1 MLAPSASTELTPT
14 TIEHALTTSTEAIV
28 RPLDIAKLAQ
38 LVGAS
43 EAEVIVALCS
53 NTQETGRP
61 RASSSVVSDA
71 EQPEQQRSS
80 RPKTARVALVTAAR
94 RKPTRRASGAGIPDA
109 VPKELLQVGG
119 AALICHSLEALRRAG
134 FRRCVVLV
142 AYRGSEIAEHVGRHF
157 GNKLGDDFGI
167 EFLDLG
173 DDWDGFH
180 GKSILA
186 ARDTVARC
194 TDGLETPL
202 LLVTS
207 DHLFDASLLRS
218 VARSTDRN
226 RIGDD
231 NALLVEDLGGNAE
244 ELLRALPPT
253 AVKVAKKDGSY
264 CARVGREL
272 PAGVKQDGVDA
283 GLARIE
289 GPRLWDALE
298 DLDASSDYYTLADAL
313 DRVALSDGGLRAVD
327 TRNKPWVAVE
337 TDEQVEFTKV
347 SVLSPQFAGV
357 APLEVHIVRQSSSQD
372 FLSNLPFEIRHVSD
386 NSANSSPP
394 ATPFEYSSSE
404 AGSEKVR
411 FAPEAFGPPV
421 DYLAVGSSGALD
433 RPVTLSSSMVEDLP
447 SRGAVVVALP
457 GDAFDVVALVPVG
470 QRDASVKVLA
480 ASATAVGFA
489 GRVAGFAETPT
500 LKAIELGGNAK
511 DGMDAK
517 VTKKVPV
524 MGYGLLAFATAAQ
537 ASGALVLGDAEPGS
551 DVFLLCAWRMGASS
565 LVALPLAITD
575 WTLGLE
581 ARVMNGDALRGAAG
595 AVSGYFLS
603 VVTYQLAFLLASDAS
618 LVSLSSSLAPLGIVV
633 VRLLGLLSPRPTR
646 SEIAGT
652 CIGLLGACGCAA
664 SAPGSSGGRRLSA
677 TAALPLALGLSCSAC
692 HAAYACSTKAA
703 RSGGISAPALH
714 AAMQVGCWL
723 LSVLVFV
730 FVEGG
735 EFIETL
741 AFFESPLTYLWL
753 ALVVDTAGTFFY
765 TLAASLVDPL
775 LVTVAALLQPLCVV
789 IFQST
794 LFGSPPPGPA
804 YLLAA
809 ACLVSGG
816 TVVATSKA
824 ETKETVNIDA
834 AVGVRVRCDSI
845 RDSVDSAFSPQQSA
859 KSRKFWRNS
868 GEEATPLV

>member
-1 MLAPSASTELTPT
+1 M
-14 TIEHALTTSTEAIV
+14 
-28 RPLDIAKLAQ
+28 
-38 LVGAS
+38 
-43 EAEVIVALCS
+43 
-53 NTQETGRP
+53 
-61 RASSSVVSDA
+61 
-71 EQPEQQRSS
+71 
-80 RPKTARVALVTAAR
+80 
-94 RKPTRRASGAGIPDA
+94 
-109 VPKELLQVGG
+109 
-119 AALICHSLEALRRAG
+119 
-134 FRRCVVLV
+134 
-142 AYRGSEIAEHVGRHF
+142 
-157 GNKLGDDFGI
+157 
-167 EFLDLG
+167 
-173 DDWDGFH
+173 
-180 GKSILA
+180 
-186 ARDTVARC
+186 
-194 TDGLETPL
+194 
-202 LLVTS
+202 
-207 DHLFDASLLRS
+207 
-218 VARSTDRN
+218 
-226 RIGDD
+226 
-231 NALLVEDLGGNAE
+231 
-244 ELLRALPPT
+244 
-253 AVKVAKKDGSY
+253 
-264 CARVGREL
+264 
-272 PAGVKQDGVDA
+272 
-283 GLARIE
+283 
-289 GPRLWDALE
+289 
-298 DLDASSDYYTLADAL
+298 
-313 DRVALSDGGLRAVD
+313 RAVD
-327 TRNKPWVAVE
+327 TRNKP
-337 TDEQVEFTKV
+337 
-347 SVLSPQFAGV
+347 
-357 APLEVHIVRQSSSQD
+357 
-372 FLSNLPFEIRHVSD
+372 
-386 NSANSSPP
+386 
-394 ATPFEYSSSE
+394 
-404 AGSEKVR
+404 
-411 FAPEAFGPPV
+411 
-421 DYLAVGSSGALD
+421 
-433 RPVTLSSSMVEDLP
+433 
-447 SRGAVVVALP
+447 
-457 GDAFDVVALVPVG
+457 
-470 QRDASVKVLA
+470 
-480 ASATAVGFA
+480 
-489 GRVAGFAETPT
+489 
-500 LKAIELGGNAK
+500 
-511 DGMDAK
+511 
-517 VTKKVPV
+517 
-524 MGYGLLAFATAAQ
+524 FATAAQ

-859 KSRKFWRNS
+859 KKFWRNS

>member
-202 LLVTS
+202 LL
-207 DHLFDASLLRS
+207 
-218 VARSTDRN
+218 
-226 RIGDD
+226 
-231 NALLVEDLGGNAE
+231 
-244 ELLRALPPT
+244 
-253 AVKVAKKDGSY
+253 
-264 CARVGREL
+264 
-272 PAGVKQDGVDA
+272 DGVDA

-298 DLDASSDYYTLADAL
+298 DLDASSDYYTRRRP

-517 VTKKVPV
+517 VTKK
-524 MGYGLLAFATAAQ
+524 

-581 ARVMNGDALRGAAG
+581 ARVMNGDAPRGAAG

-775 LVTVAALLQPLCVV
+775 L
-789 IFQST
+789 
-794 LFGSPPPGPA
+794 
-804 YLLAA
+804 
-809 ACLVSGG
+809 
-816 TVVATSKA
+816 
-824 ETKETVNIDA
+824 
-834 AVGVRVRCDSI
+834 
-845 RDSVDSAFSPQQSA
+845 QSA

>member
-94 RKPTRRASGAGIPDA
+94 RKPTRRSSGAGIPDA

-253 AVKVAKKDGSY
+253 AVKVAKEGGSY

-517 VTKKVPV
+517 VTKK
-524 MGYGLLAFATAAQ
+524 

-692 HAAYACSTKAA
+692 ATRRTRARPRPA

-859 KSRKFWRNS
+859 KSRQFWRNS

>member
-28 RPLDIAKLAQ
+28 RPLDIAKLAR

-313 DRVALSDGGLRAVD
+313 DHVALSD
-327 TRNKPWVAVE
+327 
-337 TDEQVEFTKV
+337 
-347 SVLSPQFAGV
+347 
-357 APLEVHIVRQSSSQD
+357 
-372 FLSNLPFEIRHVSD
+372 
-386 NSANSSPP
+386 
-394 ATPFEYSSSE
+394 
-404 AGSEKVR
+404 
-411 FAPEAFGPPV
+411 
-421 DYLAVGSSGALD
+421 
-433 RPVTLSSSMVEDLP
+433 
-447 SRGAVVVALP
+447 
-457 GDAFDVVALVPVG
+457 
-470 QRDASVKVLA
+470 
-480 ASATAVGFA
+480 
-489 GRVAGFAETPT
+489 
-500 LKAIELGGNAK
+500 
-511 DGMDAK
+511 
-517 VTKKVPV
+517 
-524 MGYGLLAFATAAQ
+524 
-537 ASGALVLGDAEPGS
+537 
-551 DVFLLCAWRMGASS
+551 
-565 LVALPLAITD
+565 
-575 WTLGLE
+575 
-581 ARVMNGDALRGAAG
+581 
-595 AVSGYFLS
+595 
-603 VVTYQLAFLLASDAS
+603 
-618 LVSLSSSLAPLGIVV
+618 
-633 VRLLGLLSPRPTR
+633 
-646 SEIAGT
+646 
-652 CIGLLGACGCAA
+652 
-664 SAPGSSGGRRLSA
+664 
-677 TAALPLALGLSCSAC
+677 
-692 HAAYACSTKAA
+692 ACSTKAA